1 MYHDIIDKKLFNTLI
16 GMNYLKELQ
25 QFLYLS
31 PDVPNEKIRPI
42 PINNETKEMMEGR
55 RELTEHK
62 SEIRKLT
69 KERNHYKDNFVISV
83 IVNVVLVVVIAA
95 MIYITLH
102 SSNANVINYE
112 VNLQDKYAS
121 WQEELQSQEESL
133 NARERALNQQK

>member
-1 MYHDIIDKKLFNTLI
+1 MYTADFFDSLLNCIKGTDKKMKKGGFGKNKPVLI
-16 GMNYLKELQ
+16 
-25 QFLYLS
+25 
-31 PDVPNEKIRPI
+31 
-42 PINNETKEMMEGR
+42 T
-55 RELTEHK
+55 
-62 SEIRKLT
+62 
-69 KERNHYKDNFVISV
+69 
-83 IVNVVLVVVIAA
+83 IVALVVIAA